1 MLNIMSIEK
10 KAFLLKI
17 AFNFNFKK
25 YQETKYNVKI
35 VVNIHVPKCF
45 LNPLKGNVI
54 LENCNKHNHEKW
66 AEKLSSTQNIINIK
80 ESCEGF
86 FHPTINDFTY

>member
-1 MLNIMSIEK
+1 MY
-10 KAFLLKI
+10 LL
-17 AFNFNFKK
+17 
-25 YQETKYNVKI
+25 
-35 VVNIHVPKCF
+35 KCF

-66 AEKLSSTQNIINIK
+66 AENYLVHKTLITVYK

-86 FHPTINDFTY
+86 FHQTINDFTY